1 MTINYTKM
9 KKYDQL
15 LESNKAWA
23 KAQSEADPTFFEK
36 MAAGQSPDFL
46 WIGCADSRAPA
57 DKITQTDPGSI
68 FVHRNVANLV
78 VHTDMNM
85 LAVLQ
90 YAVEHLHVKHI
101 MVVGHYGCGGVKAA
115 MSNTELGLIN
125 KWVRNIKDVYVDN
138 KQELEAIQ
146 DENDKFDRLVE
157 LNVIQQVKNLAETSI
172 VQKAWKKGDYP
183 HLHGWVLELKTG
195 TIKKIYEIEAGEL
208 DEIDPIYRF
217 DL

>member
-1 MTINYTKM
+1 M

-23 KAQSEADPTFFEK
+23 KAQAEADPTFFEK
-36 MAAGQSPDFL
+36 MAAGQSPEFL

-115 MSNTELGLIN
+115 MSNAELGLIN
-125 KWVRNIKDVYVDN
+125 KWVRNIKDVYVDH
-138 KQELEAIQ
+138 KKELEAITNE
-146 DENDKFDRLVE
+146 DDRFDRLVE
-157 LNVIQQVKNLAETSI
+157 LNVVQQVKNLAETSI

-217 DL
+217 DI

>member
-1 MTINYTKM
+1 M

-23 KAQSEADPTFFEK
+23 KAQAEADPTFFEK
-36 MAAGQSPDFL
+36 MAAGQSPEFL

-115 MSNTELGLIN
+115 MSNAELGLIN
-125 KWVRNIKDVYVDN
+125 KWVRNIKDVYVDH
-138 KQELEAIQ
+138 KKELEAISNE
-146 DENDKFDRLVE
+146 DDRFDRLVE
-157 LNVIQQVKNLAETSI
+157 LNVVQQVKHLAETSI

-217 DL
+217 DI